1 MKLKLLRWLELGL
14 DFFISTCITLLLLI
28 VVNSIAKVVFKLNL
42 LAVYNIDSNTL
53 LRIVQIFSIFLLLFR
68 DIFKGGSVGKKIC
81 GLKIVSENNMKSIN
95 LGMKI
100 LRNIGI
106 LIFPLDVIIFIIT
119 GKRLGELITHTTVVN
134 KNLSKYS

>member
-1 MKLKLLRWLELGL
+1 
-14 DFFISTCITLLLLI
+14 
-28 VVNSIAKVVFKLNL
+28 
-42 LAVYNIDSNTL
+42 
-53 LRIVQIFSIFLLLFR
+53 
-68 DIFKGGSVGKKIC
+68 
-81 GLKIVSENNMKSIN
+81 MKSIN